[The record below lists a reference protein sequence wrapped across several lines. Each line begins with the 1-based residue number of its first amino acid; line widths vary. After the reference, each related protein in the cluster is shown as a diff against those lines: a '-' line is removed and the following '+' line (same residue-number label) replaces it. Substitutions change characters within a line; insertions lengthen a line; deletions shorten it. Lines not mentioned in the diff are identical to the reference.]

1 MVQYF
6 LDGGAFMWPI
16 LFLLMFG
23 LGFGF
28 ERLYTLFRASV
39 DTRKFMALVQDALHS
54 EGVSAAV
61 DVCSNTRGPVAEVF
75 HAGLTRVHRGI
86 EAVEKG
92 IENAGTIEM
101 AFLEKNMVWL
111 STVVTLAPMLGF
123 TGTVAGMIR
132 AFDDIKAANDISPS
146 VVAGGISVA
155 LLTTLFGLVVAI
167 IVQTFQNFLIS
178 RVDKLIIDME
188 ENSILLIDELV
199 EMELSGELKDAEKK

>member
-6 LDGGAFMWPI
+6 LDGGPFMYPI
-16 LFLLMFG
+16 LGLLIFG
-23 LGFGF
+23 LGFGV
-28 ERLYTLFRASV
+28 ERVYTLFRASV
-39 DTRKFMALVQDALHS
+39 NTKKFMTDVRTALHD
-54 EGVSAAV
+54 EGRDKAV
-61 DVCSNTRGPVAEVF
+61 EVCSNTRGPVAEIF
-75 HAGLTRVHRGI
+75 HAGLSRAHRGI

-123 TGTVAGMIR
+123 TGTVAGMIQ
-132 AFDDIKAANDISPS
+132 AFDDIKAANDISPA
-146 VVAGGISVA
+146 VVAGGISIA

-167 IVQTFQNFLIS
+167 IIQTFQNFLIS

-188 ENSILLIDELV
+188 ENSVMLIDELV
-199 EMELSGELKDAEKK
+199 EIEIASKQT

>member
-6 LDGGAFMWPI
+6 LDGGPFMYPI
-16 LFLLMFG
+16 LGLLIFG
-23 LGFGF
+23 LGFGV
-28 ERLYTLFRASV
+28 ERVYTLFRASV
-39 DTRKFMALVQDALHS
+39 NTQKFMSDVRTALHD
-54 EGVSAAV
+54 EGRDKAV
-61 DVCSNTRGPVAEVF
+61 EVCSNTRGPVAEVF
-75 HAGLTRVHRGI
+75 HAGLSRAHRGI

-123 TGTVAGMIR
+123 TGTVAGMIQ
-132 AFDDIKAANDISPS
+132 AFDDIKAANDISPA
-146 VVAGGISVA
+146 VVAGGISIA

-167 IVQTFQNFLIS
+167 IIQTFQNFLIS

-188 ENSILLIDELV
+188 ENTVMLIDELV
-199 EMELSGELKDAEKK
+199 EMDIASNQK

>member
-54 EGVSAAV
+54 EGFSAAV

-111 STVVTLAPMLGF
+111 SCY
-123 TGTVAGMIR
+123 AGPHVGLYR
-132 AFDDIKAANDISPS
+132 NGSRNDSC
-146 VVAGGISVA
+146 
-155 LLTTLFGLVVAI
+155 F
-167 IVQTFQNFLIS
+167 
-178 RVDKLIIDME
+178 RRH
-188 ENSILLIDELV
+188 
-199 EMELSGELKDAEKK
+199 

>member
-6 LDGGAFMWPI
+6 LDGGPFMYPI
-16 LFLLMFG
+16 LGLLIFG
-23 LGFGF
+23 LGFGL
-28 ERLYTLFRASV
+28 ERVYTLFRASV
-39 DTRKFMALVQDALHS
+39 NTKKFMTDVRTALHD
-54 EGVSAAV
+54 EGREKAIE
-61 DVCSNTRGPVAEVF
+61 VCSNTRGPVAEIF
-75 HAGLTRVHRGI
+75 HAGLSRAHRGI

-123 TGTVAGMIR
+123 TGTVAGMIQ
-132 AFDDIKAANDISPS
+132 AFDDIKAANDISPA
-146 VVAGGISVA
+146 VVAGGISIA

-167 IVQTFQNFLIS
+167 IIQTFQNFLIS

-188 ENSILLIDELV
+188 ENSVMLIDELV
-199 EMELSGELKDAEKK
+199 EIEIASKQK

>member
-6 LDGGAFMWPI
+6 LDGGPFMYPI
-16 LFLLMFG
+16 LGLLIFG
-23 LGFGF
+23 LGFGV
-28 ERLYTLFRASV
+28 ERVYTLFRASV
-39 DTRKFMALVQDALHS
+39 NTKKFMTDVRTALHD
-54 EGVSAAV
+54 EGREKAV
-61 DVCSNTRGPVAEVF
+61 EVCSNTRGPVAEIF
-75 HAGLTRVHRGI
+75 HAGLSRAHRGI

-123 TGTVAGMIR
+123 TGTVAGMIQ
-132 AFDDIKAANDISPS
+132 AFDDIKAANDISPA
-146 VVAGGISVA
+146 VVAGGISIA

-167 IVQTFQNFLIS
+167 IIQTFQNFLIS

-188 ENSILLIDELV
+188 ENSVMLIDELV
-199 EMELSGELKDAEKK
+199 EIEIASKQK

>member
-54 EGVSAAV
+54 EGFSAAV

-199 EMELSGELKDAEKK
+199 EMELSGKLKDDEKK

>member
-6 LDGGAFMWPI
+6 LDGGPFMYPI
-16 LFLLMFG
+16 LGLLIFG
-23 LGFGF
+23 LGFGI
-28 ERLYTLFRASV
+28 ERVYTLFRASV
-39 DTRKFMALVQDALHS
+39 NTKKFMTDVRTALHD
-54 EGVSAAV
+54 EGRDKAV
-61 DVCSNTRGPVAEVF
+61 EVCSDTRGPVAEIF
-75 HAGLTRVHRGI
+75 HAGLSRAHRGI

-123 TGTVAGMIR
+123 TGTVAGMIQ
-132 AFDDIKAANDISPS
+132 AFDDIKAANDISPA
-146 VVAGGISVA
+146 VVAGGISIA

-167 IVQTFQNFLIS
+167 IIQTFQNFLIS

-188 ENSILLIDELV
+188 ENSVMLIDELV
-199 EMELSGELKDAEKK
+199 EIEIASKQK

>member
-6 LDGGAFMWPI
+6 LDGGPFMYPI
-16 LFLLMFG
+16 LGLLIFG
-23 LGFGF
+23 LGFGV
-28 ERLYTLFRASV
+28 ERVYTLFRASV
-39 DTRKFMALVQDALHS
+39 NTKKFMTDVRTALHD
-54 EGVSAAV
+54 EGRDKAV
-61 DVCSNTRGPVAEVF
+61 EICSNTRGPVAEIF
-75 HAGLTRVHRGI
+75 HAGLSRAHRGI

-123 TGTVAGMIR
+123 TGTVAGMIQ
-132 AFDDIKAANDISPS
+132 AFDDIKAANDISPA
-146 VVAGGISVA
+146 VVAGGISIA

-167 IVQTFQNFLIS
+167 IIQTFQNFLIS

-188 ENSILLIDELV
+188 ENSVMLIDELV
-199 EMELSGELKDAEKK
+199 EMDIASKQK

>member
-6 LDGGAFMWPI
+6 LDGGPFMYPI
-16 LFLLMFG
+16 LGLLIFG
-23 LGFGF
+23 LGFGL
-28 ERLYTLFRASV
+28 ERVYTLFRASV
-39 DTRKFMALVQDALHS
+39 NTKKFMTDVRTALHD
-54 EGVSAAV
+54 EGREKAV
-61 DVCSNTRGPVAEVF
+61 EVCSNTRGPVAEIF
-75 HAGLTRVHRGI
+75 HAGLSRAHRGI

-123 TGTVAGMIR
+123 TGTVAGMIQ
-132 AFDDIKAANDISPS
+132 AFDDIKAANDISPA
-146 VVAGGISVA
+146 VVAGGISIA

-167 IVQTFQNFLIS
+167 IIQTFQNFLIS

-188 ENSILLIDELV
+188 ENSVMLIDELV
-199 EMELSGELKDAEKK
+199 EMDIASKQK